1 MVRIGVP
8 GVLNVA
14 VVVAIA
20 VSVAYSA
27 TAWFVGRR
35 WGAVGLTLT
44 WLIGTLLLTGLVA
57 FRVHQAQVAA
67 GVVAAPSLPVREI
80 LYSLPLWG
88 AAFAAATLVVRHRLR
103 RPETSYGLA
112 TATLSAAA
120 FAAGAIL
127 ALLVFALV
135 DLVHVVVGT

>member
-8 GVLNVA
+8 GVLYVA
-14 VVVAIA
+14 VLVAVA
-20 VSVAYSA
+20 VCVAYSA

-35 WGAVGLTLT
+35 WGAAGLTLAWMT
-44 WLIGTLLLTGLVA
+44 GTLVLTGVVA

-67 GVVAAPSLPVREI
+67 GVVAAPYLPVREI
-80 LYSLPLWG
+80 LYPLPLWG
-88 AAFAAATLVVRHRLR
+88 AAFAAATLVLRHRLR
-103 RPETSYGLA
+103 RPESSYGLA

-127 ALLVFALV
+127 AWLVFALI
-135 DLVHVVVGT
+135 DLVQVVVGA